1 MLISALT
8 GAATCQRRGVFSSP
22 GLSMIS
28 AVVSPVLPC
37 ISRVKYLLL
46 VANTSVIVN
55 IFKKK
60 KNQRAA
66 VHIQPRAFSATTK
79 IRVAMKPAPTGQ
91 GHAMLASAQP

>member
-55 IFKKK
+55 IF
-60 KNQRAA
+60 
-66 VHIQPRAFSATTK
+66 
-79 IRVAMKPAPTGQ
+79 
-91 GHAMLASAQP
+91 